1 MRSIQAKRSALT
13 GLNLTVGQRLM
24 SALSAHFDRYD
35 GVGVAMK
42 NGRGYINLLQVV
54 TEICLAEALMQ
65 SSVPLGE
72 AKAAMSRW

>member
-1 MRSIQAKRSALT
+1 
-13 GLNLTVGQRLM
+13 
-24 SALSAHFDRYD
+24 
-35 GVGVAMK
+35 MK